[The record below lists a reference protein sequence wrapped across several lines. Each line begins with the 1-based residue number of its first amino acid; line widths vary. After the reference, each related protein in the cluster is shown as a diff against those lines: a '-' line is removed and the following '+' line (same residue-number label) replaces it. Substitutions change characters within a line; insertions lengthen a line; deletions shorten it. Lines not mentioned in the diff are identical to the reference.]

1 MTVTDPAAAQAVND
15 FLGLPIAELSF
26 SEVVDSVFARA
37 DAQSF
42 SFVVTPNVDHV
53 VQLDRLRNMPDG
65 RAFAAAYE
73 AAALVLCDSRILQK
87 LARLSGRSL
96 PLVAGSDLTRALL
109 TDPRAAKRTVAVVGG
124 SPDLLSALAARVPQI
139 RFVQHTPPMSLLRDE
154 AAMAVIVRFVAEM
167 RADIVFFAVGAPQ
180 SEIVAHRCLQAAKAC
195 GVGLCVGASFEFI
208 VGHKRRA
215 PRWVQ
220 QLSLEWAFRL
230 LSEPRRL
237 WRRYLVEGPRI
248 LAIWA
253 RHR

>member
-1 MTVTDPAAAQAVND
+1 MANPTFDAATTD

-26 SEVVDSVFARA
+26 GEVLDYVFARA

-42 SFVVTPNVDHV
+42 SYVVTPNVDHV
-53 VQLDRLRNMPDG
+53 VRLDRLREVSDG
-65 RAFAAAYE
+65 RAFAAAYA

-87 LARLSGRSL
+87 LARLSGRSV
-96 PLVAGSDLTRALL
+96 PLVPGSDLTRALL
-109 TDPRAAKRTVAVVGG
+109 ADPRASGRTVAVVGG
-124 SPDLLSALAARVPQI
+124 SSDLLSTLVERLPQI
-139 RFVQHTPPMSLLRDE
+139 HFVHHTPPMGLLRDE
-154 AAMAVIVRFVAEM
+154 AAMLAIERFVTEA

-180 SEIVAHRCLQAAKAC
+180 SEIVAHRCLQAARAC
-195 GVGLCVGASFEFI
+195 GIGLCIGASLEFI
-208 VGHKRRA
+208 VGDKRRA

-220 QLSLEWAFRL
+220 KLSLEWAFRL